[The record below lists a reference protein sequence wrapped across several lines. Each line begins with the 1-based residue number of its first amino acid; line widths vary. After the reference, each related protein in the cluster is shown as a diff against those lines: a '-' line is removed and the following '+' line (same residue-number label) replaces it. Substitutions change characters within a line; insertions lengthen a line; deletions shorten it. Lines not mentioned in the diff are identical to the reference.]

1 MTKRSE
7 LGLTLALG
15 AVLGLAAGS
24 AGAQADYPNK
34 PIRLLVGFAP
44 GGATDIVARIVGP
57 KLGERLNH
65 QRVVV
70 DNRAGAAQVIA
81 SELTAGAAPDGYTLF
96 MASAAFTINPAM
108 RKTLPFDSTRDF
120 TPIILAA
127 GVPNVLV
134 IHPSIRSRSIKEL
147 IAEAR
152 ATPGKLNY
160 GSAGVGAPS
169 HLSGVLFALLAKVD
183 ITHVPYKG
191 SGQVMGELLGG
202 QLHMS
207 FPALSGALSHIKS
220 GKLIPL
226 GVTSQ
231 KRTPLL
237 PGIPT
242 IEESGL
248 PGYEASSWF
257 GLMGPAGLQKSL
269 VAKLNT
275 VTNQLL
281 QAPDV
286 REQLLRQGADPIGG
300 TPEDFKAVI
309 ARDIE
314 RWKKVVAAAGIKP
327 E

>member
-1 MTKRSE
+1 MSKRFE
-7 LGLTLALG
+7 LVVTLALG
-15 AVLGLAAGS
+15 AVLGLAAERS
-24 AGAQADYPNK
+24 GAQADYPNK

-57 KLGERLNH
+57 KLGERLNN
-65 QRVVV
+65 QRVVI

-81 SELTAGAAPDGYTLF
+81 SELTANAAPDGYTLF
-96 MASAAFTINPAM
+96 MASAAFTINPSM
-108 RKTLPFDSTRDF
+108 RKTLPFDSIRDF
-120 TPIILAA
+120 TPIVLAA

-134 IHPSIRSRSIKEL
+134 IHPSVRARSIKEL
-147 IAEAR
+147 IAQVR
-152 ATPGKLNY
+152 AAPGKLNY

-169 HLSGVLFALLAKVD
+169 HLAGVMFGLIAKVD

-191 SGQVMGELLGG
+191 SGQVMGDLLGG
-202 QLHMS
+202 QLQMS
-207 FPALSGALSHIKS
+207 FPALSGALAHIKS

-226 GVTSQ
+226 GVTSL

-237 PGIPT
+237 PEIPT

-257 GLMGPAGLQKSL
+257 GFMGPARLPKSL
-269 VAKLNT
+269 VAKLNA
-275 VTNQLL
+275 VTNQVL

-300 TPEDFKAVI
+300 TPEDFAAVI
-309 ARDIE
+309 ARDID
-314 RWKKVVAAAGIKP
+314 RWKKVIAAAGLKP